1 MSMKKA
7 VGINEV
13 SKEEL
18 YDLYLKLL
26 KRNEK
31 LEAKFLAMQMELGE
45 KNRRL
50 EECNFQLA
58 KRNRIIFGRRRET
71 NESSQN
77 KFNEA
82 ECGQSKKPYKKRDAE
97 NAMTRDFLER
107 NFTEEISLDPDE
119 IKDNPSL
126 IKIGEDITFKI
137 ESTPARLRIIK
148 VISNKYKDKGT
159 GRIYQ
164 KLKDDKYPHSFCTPS
179 FASEVVTNKFVL
191 GTPFYRQSKYLYND
205 GLNISRQTL
214 CNYQMRTA
222 EIIRPMYDFLAK
234 KLLATNVK
242 VLHADETT
250 LRVLSKDKS
259 KCYVWLFNT
268 SLYENPIFIYRYS
281 DSRSAKVPQ
290 EFLKGYSGYLISD
303 CYAGYNNLPNIENS
317 YCWAHARR
325 NFIDILDTLSDEQKA
340 GSVSQRIV
348 DEIDRLFEI
357 EREYRRKMYT
367 ASRIK
372 ELRNQGPFK
381 ECLDK
386 IFRLLEGANPSPKSR
401 FETAVKY
408 ILDRKQSFLNILKDG
423 HLELSNNSAERGIK
437 PFVIARKNFLFSNT
451 ENGAESSA
459 MIFSIIQ
466 TAIAN
471 GLKARDY
478 LEKLITEIPENPK
491 EEELE
496 KLLPWNI
503 KS

>member
-1 MSMKKA
+1 MKKA

-18 YDLYLKLL
+18 YSLYLKLL
-26 KRNEK
+26 RKNEK

-45 KNRRL
+45 KNRKL
-50 EECNFQLA
+50 EEYNFKLA
-58 KRNRIIFGRRRET
+58 KKNRIIFGKKREI
-71 NESSQN
+71 NKLSQN

-82 ECGQSKKPYKKRDAE
+82 ECNQSKKPYKKRDTE
-97 NAMTRDFLER
+97 NIMTRDFLER

-119 IKDNPSL
+119 IRDNPSL
-126 IKIGEDITFKI
+126 VKIGEDITFKI
-137 ESTPARLRIIK
+137 ESTPARLKIIK
-148 VISNKYKDKGT
+148 VISNKYKDKET
-159 GRIYQ
+159 NKIYQ

-191 GTPFYRQSKYLYND
+191 GTPLYRQAKYLFDD

-222 EIIRPMYDFLAK
+222 EIIKPMYDFLAK
-234 KLLATNVK
+234 KLLSTNVK

-268 SLYENPIFIYRYS
+268 SLYDNPIFIYKYS
-281 DSRSAKVPQ
+281 DTRSAKVPQ
-290 EFLKGYSGYLISD
+290 EFLKDYSGYLISD

-340 GSVSQRIV
+340 GSISQKIV
-348 DEIDRLFEI
+348 DEIDELFRI
-357 EREYRRKMYT
+357 EREYRKKVYT
-367 ASRIK
+367 ATKIT

-386 IFRLLEGANPSPKSR
+386 IFKLLEDANPSPKSR

-408 ILDRKQSFLNILKDG
+408 ILDRKQSFLNIQKDG

-471 GLKARDY
+471 GLKAREY
-478 LEKLITEIPENPK
+478 LEKLITDISENPT

>member
-1 MSMKKA
+1 MKKA

-18 YDLYLKLL
+18 YDLYLRLL
-26 KRNEK
+26 KKNEK

-50 EECNFQLA
+50 EEYNFQLA
-58 KRNRIIFGRRRET
+58 KRNRIIFGKRREI
-71 NESSQN
+71 NKLSQN

-82 ECGQSKKPYKKRDAE
+82 ECNQSKKPYRKRDAE
-97 NAMTRDFLER
+97 NIMARDFLER

-119 IKDNPSL
+119 IRDNPSL
-126 IKIGEDITFKI
+126 IRIGEDITFKI
-137 ESTPARLRIIK
+137 ESMPARLRIIK
-148 VISNKYKDKGT
+148 VISNKYKDKKT
-159 GRIYQ
+159 GKIYQ

-191 GTPFYRQSKYLYND
+191 GTPFYRQSKYLYDD
-205 GLNISRQTL
+205 GLSISRQTL

-222 EIIRPMYDFLAK
+222 EIIRPMYDFLAR
-234 KLLATNVK
+234 KLLATSAK

-250 LRVLSKDKS
+250 LRVLNKDKS

-268 SLYENPIFIYRYS
+268 SFYDNPIFIYRYS
-281 DSRSAKVPQ
+281 DTRSAKVPQ
-290 EFLKGYSGYLISD
+290 EFLKDYSGYLISD
-303 CYAGYNNLPNIENS
+303 CYAGYNNLPNVENS

-325 NFIDILDTLSDEQKA
+325 NFIDILDALSDEQKA
-340 GSVSQRIV
+340 SSISQKIV
-348 DEIDRLFEI
+348 DGIDELFRI
-357 EREYRRKMYT
+357 EREYRKKMYT
-367 ASRIK
+367 ATRIA

-386 IFRLLEGANPSPKSR
+386 IFKLLEEANPSPKSR
-401 FETAVKY
+401 LETAVKY

-471 GLKARDY
+471 GLKAREY
-478 LEKLITEIPENPK
+478 LEKLITEIPENPT